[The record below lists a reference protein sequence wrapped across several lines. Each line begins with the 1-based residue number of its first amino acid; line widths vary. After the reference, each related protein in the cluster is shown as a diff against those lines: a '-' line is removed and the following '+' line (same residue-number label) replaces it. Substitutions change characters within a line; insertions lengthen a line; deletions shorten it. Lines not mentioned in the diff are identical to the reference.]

1 MNGKKRIT
9 KILAMII
16 CLIFCINQIAVYG
29 AELVSFSDGVED
41 QGEISSAGIE
51 ETDSLK
57 TEEEVSSDNSPGDPE
72 GTEISEED
80 FSDSSTEENSQDTEV
95 AVEDDLQDSAEDCSG
110 RSLQMRYRRNCSS
123 RKKRRIFLRQK
134 LTDNP
139 VYPNEIS
146 QDIYWQDNNE
156 GVQAGRLSADEYAAW
171 FYQYGKVE
179 VTYQDSDKTQKT
191 RIMKVSDLLVNG
203 QGGITMEDLE
213 GTGHYVMHFAQG
225 SLKGSLSI
233 TGSDGKPFNA
243 TIQTITLL
251 PPDPETDQDYPK
263 SDSLAQ
269 NYQFLNVPDEKVREE
284 YTSNKNI
291 GLGWYY
297 IKKMDFTAH
306 VVICNGGISCKSDLT
321 DAVGKE
327 LYLQYQKKNQDTN
340 NISSSLEQTQ
350 NAQVKGNTDSE
361 VASIDITVSGLPQYR
376 IDGTEIR
383 R

>member
-80 FSDSSTEENSQDTEV
+80 FSDSSIEENSQDTEV
-95 AVEDDLQDSAEDCSG
+95 AVEDDLQDSAETV
-110 RSLQMRYRRNCSS
+110 QEESS
-123 RKKRRIFLRQK
+123 DAVSEELFLSEETQDIFAAEAA
-134 LTDNP
+134 DNP

-306 VVICNGGISCKSDLT
+306 VVIRNGGISCKSDLT

-361 VASIDITVSGLPQYR
+361 VTSIDITVSGLPQYR

>member
-1 MNGKKRIT
+1 MQRG
-9 KILAMII
+9 
-16 CLIFCINQIAVYG
+16 
-29 AELVSFSDGVED
+29 
-41 QGEISSAGIE
+41 
-51 ETDSLK
+51 
-57 TEEEVSSDNSPGDPE
+57 
-72 GTEISEED
+72 
-80 FSDSSTEENSQDTEV
+80 
-95 AVEDDLQDSAEDCSG
+95 
-110 RSLQMRYRRNCSS
+110 
-123 RKKRRIFLRQK
+123 
-134 LTDNP
+134 
-139 VYPNEIS
+139 
-146 QDIYWQDNNE
+146 
-156 GVQAGRLSADEYAAW
+156 

-306 VVICNGGISCKSDLT
+306 VVIRNGGISCKSDLT

-361 VASIDITVSGLPQYR
+361 VTSIDITVSGLPQYR
-376 IDGTEIR
+376 IDGTEIKR
-383 R
+383 

>member
-1 MNGKKRIT
+1 MGRNLFRFLMGW
-9 KILAMII
+9 KIR
-16 CLIFCINQIAVYG
+16 
-29 AELVSFSDGVED
+29 E
-41 QGEISSAGIE
+41 EISSAGIE
-51 ETDSLK
+51 ETDSLT

-95 AVEDDLQDSAEDCSG
+95 AVEDDLQDSAETV
-110 RSLQMRYRRNCSS
+110 QEESS
-123 RKKRRIFLRQK
+123 DAVSEELFLSEETQDIFAAEAA
-134 LTDNP
+134 DNP

-233 TGSDGKPFNA
+233 TGSDGKP
-243 TIQTITLL
+243 IQCDN
-251 PPDPETDQDYPK
+251 PDDHASSTRSRDRSGLSEVRQSGAELSVPEC
-263 SDSLAQ
+263 SG
-269 NYQFLNVPDEKVREE
+269 RESE
-284 YTSNKNI
+284 R
-291 GLGWYY
+291 
-297 IKKMDFTAH
+297 
-306 VVICNGGISCKSDLT
+306 GI
-321 DAVGKE
+321 
-327 LYLQYQKKNQDTN
+327 YLQQKHRAWMVLYQKDGFYRTC
-340 NISSSLEQTQ
+340 
-350 NAQVKGNTDSE
+350 GD
-361 VASIDITVSGLPQYR
+361 PQ
-376 IDGTEIR
+376 R
-383 R
+383 RYKL

>member
-1 MNGKKRIT
+1 
-9 KILAMII
+9 MII

-51 ETDSLK
+51 EIDSLK

-95 AVEDDLQDSAEDCSG
+95 AVEDDLQDSAETV
-110 RSLQMRYRRNCSS
+110 QEESS
-123 RKKRRIFLRQK
+123 DAVSEELFLSEETQDIFAAEAA
-134 LTDNP
+134 DNP

-191 RIMKVSDLLVNG
+191 QIMKVSELLVNG
-203 QGGITMEDLE
+203 QSGITMEDLE

-306 VVICNGGISCKSDLT
+306 VVIRNGGISWKSDLT

-340 NISSSLEQTQ
+340 NISSSL
-350 NAQVKGNTDSE
+350 G
-361 VASIDITVSGLPQYR
+361 R
-376 IDGTEIR
+376 HRMR